1 MTQTVTFFFK
11 PHLYTKQTFLKAPK
25 TDHTQLIEKCK
36 QGNEQAL
43 MEIYNRYYKA
53 MYNTALRIVKNNF
66 EAEDIMQEAFLTA
79 FKKLDKLE
87 NPSTFGSWLKRIV
100 INKSIEVYHKNI
112 AKNETQIEN
121 QLYRIEGEEAF
132 DQLHSETSNSKY
144 EYVMKAMSEL
154 KENYST
160 LLNLNLI
167 EGYDYDE
174 ICEIMSISYANC
186 RTMMSRAKESLKNK
200 LNEMEIVLQ

>member
-1 MTQTVTFFFK
+1 M
-11 PHLYTKQTFLKAPK
+11 KAPK

-53 MYNTALRIVKNNF
+53 MYNTSLRIVKNNF

-132 DQLHSETSNSKY
+132 DLKHSETSNSKY